1 MDDEEDEKDEEDFS
15 ELSDISWV
23 FVGEDIE
30 PAAHFIDE
38 NEVEGKDEEAS
49 APDHPLLVIGF
60 EFDENRKS
68 LMEEWN
74 SVISWFREAPLKL
87 VQRNGDSDRSKH

>member
-38 NEVEGKDEEAS
+38 VEEKDEE
-49 APDHPLLVIGF
+49 
-60 EFDENRKS
+60 
-68 LMEEWN
+68 
-74 SVISWFREAPLKL
+74 
-87 VQRNGDSDRSKH
+87 